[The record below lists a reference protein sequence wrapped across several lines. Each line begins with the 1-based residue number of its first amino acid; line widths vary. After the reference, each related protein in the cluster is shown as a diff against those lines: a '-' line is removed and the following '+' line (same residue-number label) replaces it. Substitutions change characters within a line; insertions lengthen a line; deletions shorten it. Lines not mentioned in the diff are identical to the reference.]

1 MFAAATPYRGCIGH
15 CVAQDEKLPLHYA
28 AEKGATLEVMK
39 LLLGVEGNAATA
51 TVADKVRRSINTST
65 ARTATP
71 PLPRVPPVLRSS
83 LLLL

>member
-51 TVADKVRRSINTST
+51 TVADKVRRSTNTT

-71 PLPRVPPVLRSS
+71 PLPRAPPVLRSS